1 MTPAGER
8 LRATIIANSERAI
21 QTSLA
26 GPLAERRKRIEIT
39 AAKPDMAGWR
49 RHYDPMSCVAFH
61 EAGHAVACRV
71 LGEPVQLISIV
82 PRANSLGR
90 CVGGD
95 KPVPLDCDSAP
106 GVSDRKEISRQLEW
120 VSFVRG
126 LSNRQQAWAEFRRLK
141 RETNLMLER
150 HWHFVGAVA
159 NRLLVRLEMERDEIE
174 ALLVGLRPECTPAHP
189 ELIAAAAC
197 DPLMPLADV

>member
-1 MTPAGER
+1 MTPAGESQ
-8 LRATIIANSERAI
+8 RATILVNAARSI
-21 QTSLA
+21 QIYLA
-26 GPLAERRKRIEIT
+26 GPLAERRKRIEINAT
-39 AAKPDMAGWR
+39 KPDVAGWR
-49 RHYDPMSCVAFH
+49 RLYDPMSCVAFH

-71 LGEPVQLISIV
+71 LGDPVQLISIV

-95 KPVPLDCDSAP
+95 KPVPLDSDSAP
-106 GVSDRKEISRQLEW
+106 GVSDCKEIARQLEW
-120 VSFVRG
+120 MSFVRG
-126 LSNRQQAWAEFRRLK
+126 FSNRQQAWAEFRRLK
-141 RETNLMLER
+141 RETNEILER

-174 ALLVGLRPECTPAHP
+174 GLLVGLRPGCTPAQP

-197 DPLMPLADV
+197 DTPMPRAGV